1 MQPVQTSAGKR
12 VKQAFFSDCG
22 GRSFSQSKITVKAKL
37 KYPPPPQKQ
46 NKGVTP
52 LLYVKGRGFFAS
64 LNFDQKLDIEF
75 YQVLVLVN
83 LLSLDS

>member
-1 MQPVQTSAGKR
+1 MSNIWNH
-12 VKQAFFSDCG
+12 SE
-22 GRSFSQSKITVKAKL
+22 SKAIK
-37 KYPPPPQKQ
+37 KYPPPPLQKKKK

-75 YQVLVLVN
+75 YQVLELVN
-83 LLSLDS
+83 LLSLDSWEEKFRSEIE